1 MDHFYEPSKGTPI
14 PVDILGATG
23 MVGQKLVESL
33 QDHRW
38 FSIRTLCAS
47 DRSAGKKYGDATT
60 WRLPSRLSSD
70 VADMTVQ
77 QCEPGS
83 GSKIAF
89 SGLDA
94 SVAGEIETAFA
105 QAGYAVVSN
114 SKNHRME
121 SDVPLLIPEVNPD
134 HLDIIQHQ
142 NFGNGCIV
150 TNPNCST
157 IGIAMALKPLHQAFG
172 VHSVDVTTL
181 QGASGAGI
189 PGVPSIDL
197 IDNTI
202 PHIAGEAE
210 KIRIE
215 LKKILGTVE
224 GDSIVPA
231 DILVDAQC
239 NRVPVSIGHSACMK
253 VGLNQSATLEQ
264 VRAALQNFQSPI
276 VDLSLPTAPNQPL
289 NFCDNPFHPQPRLH
303 RDIGNGMTVSV
314 GPPQKCEV
322 LDVQFTAFFD
332 NLMRGAAGA
341 AVLNAELLVRKQLL
355 NALRE

>member
-1 MDHFYEPSKGTPI
+1 MDHSLEPPEGTRI
-14 PVDILGATG
+14 PVRILGATG
-23 MVGQKLVESL
+23 VVGQTLVEIL
-33 QDHRW
+33 QDHKW
-38 FSIRTLCAS
+38 FIIQALCAS
-47 DRSAGKKYGDATT
+47 DRSAGKKYSDATV
-60 WRLPSRLSSD
+60 WRRSSQLNPD
-70 VADMTVQ
+70 IADMEVQ
-77 QCEPGS
+77 QCEPRS
-83 GSKIAF
+83 DARIAF

-94 SVAGEIETAFA
+94 SVAGEIETSFA
-105 QAGYAVVSN
+105 QAGYALVSN

-134 HLDIIQHQ
+134 HLDIIQYQ
-142 NFGNGCIV
+142 NFGEGCIV

-172 VHSVDVTTL
+172 VHSLDVTTL

-202 PHIAGEAE
+202 PHIPGEAE

-215 LKKILGTVE
+215 LKKILGTII
-224 GDSIVPA
+224 GGNIVSA
-231 DILVDAQC
+231 DMLIDAQC

-253 VGLNQSATLEQ
+253 VRLCRSATLEQ

-276 VDLSLPTAPNQPL
+276 ADLNLPTAPSQPL
-289 NFCDNPFHPQPRLH
+289 HFCDNPFHPQPRLH
-303 RDIGNGMTVSV
+303 RDIGNGMAVSV
-314 GPPQKCEV
+314 GPPEKCEV

-332 NLMRGAAGA
+332 NLIRGAAGA
-341 AVLNAELLVRKQLL
+341 AVLNAELLVRRGLL
-355 NALRE
+355 KTLR